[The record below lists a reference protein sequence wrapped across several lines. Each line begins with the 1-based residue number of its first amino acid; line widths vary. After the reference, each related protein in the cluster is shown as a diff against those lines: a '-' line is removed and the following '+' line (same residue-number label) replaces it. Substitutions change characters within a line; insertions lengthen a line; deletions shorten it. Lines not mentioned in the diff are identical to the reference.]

1 MSLFQESGSISSS
14 AQSVSIGSLAVTTV
28 TNLVTYLGVAVLT
41 IPAEIVE
48 VKIVK
53 KQSVHKCP
61 HVAFVVKVIKLLPLV
76 VLF

>member
-1 MSLFQESGSISSS
+1 MSLFQESGGISSS
-14 AQSVSIGSLAVTTV
+14 AQRVSVGSLAVTTV
-28 TNLVTYLGVAVLT
+28 TNVVTYLRVALLT
-41 IPAEIVE
+41 ILAEIVE

-61 HVAFVVKVIKLLPLV
+61 HVAFVVKVIMLLPLV